1 MSKSEMIRARIEP
14 AIKQD
19 AEAILS
25 ELGLSVTEAIT
36 MFYRQVVL
44 HRGLPFLVRLPNET
58 TQSAMMDALN
68 GHDVTEWAD
77 LESLKKA
84 HQ

>member
-19 AEAILS
+19 AEAILND
-25 ELGLSVTEAIT
+25 LGLSVTEAIT
-36 MFYRQVVL
+36 MFYRQVVM

-58 TQSAMMDALN
+58 TQAAMMDALN